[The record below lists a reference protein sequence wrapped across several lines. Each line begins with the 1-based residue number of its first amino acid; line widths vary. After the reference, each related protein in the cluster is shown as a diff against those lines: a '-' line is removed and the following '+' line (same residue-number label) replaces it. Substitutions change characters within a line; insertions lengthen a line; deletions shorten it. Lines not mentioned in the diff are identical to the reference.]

1 MINREYIK
9 QAIIKHTGDSR
20 IKFACE
26 KLENETGI
34 ASYIIYNF
42 CRSSIPREKD
52 FLTLVRVLGLDLK
65 ILFNI

>member
-9 QAIIKHTGDSR
+9 QAIIKYTGDSR

-34 ASYIIYNF
+34 PSYVIYSF